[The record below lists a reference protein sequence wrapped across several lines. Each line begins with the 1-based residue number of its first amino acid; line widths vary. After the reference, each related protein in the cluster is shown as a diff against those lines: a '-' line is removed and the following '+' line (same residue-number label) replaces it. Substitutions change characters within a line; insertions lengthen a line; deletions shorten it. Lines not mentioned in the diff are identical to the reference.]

1 MSLKSNSVL
10 MQRYRILKKVGEGGF
25 GLVYKAI
32 DRKTGKPVAIKQI
45 TLASL
50 SVQEII
56 EATDS
61 YNREITLLTGLQHQN
76 LPRLYAHFTDP
87 EHWYVVMEYI
97 EGETLEERLTRTGAS
112 GLPVKK
118 VLTIGKVLA
127 DVLSYLHRQQP
138 PIIYRDVKPANIMIT
153 RREKVYLI
161 DFGIAR
167 RYRLAQSKDTGPLG
181 SPGYAAPEQYGKAQ
195 TTPQTDIYGLGA
207 TLQTLLTGKEPFEVQ
222 PEDMQSCHS
231 IPTELQELIARMME
245 RDASKRPSNMIEVG
259 QALQRIKEHHVR
271 VARFVSPFAWLA
283 TLWCLFMLL
292 FGYVFFRDLAWIVYF
307 LVALCAAIGVSLY
320 QLFNAR
326 RRSSHQLTTK
336 EAYAAINK
344 GLSRALTWM
353 PWCITWSLRPLF
365 NDLLNGFQLGKCIFL
380 ATFLIVSIG
389 GMIAID
395 NGLPPF
401 LKWLKR
407 VKVQSQKE
415 PLQTP
420 RRLRVVEH

>member
-1 MSLKSNSVL
+1 MALKSNSLL
-10 MQRYRILKKVGEGGF
+10 MQRYRILKKIGEGGF

-32 DRKTGKPVAIKQI
+32 DRKTGKAVAIKQI

-76 LPRLYAHFTDP
+76 LPRIYDHFTDP

-97 EGETLEERLTRTGAS
+97 EGETLEERLMRTRAR
-112 GLPVKK
+112 GLPAKK
-118 VLTIGKVLA
+118 VIAIGKVLA

-153 RREKVYLI
+153 KREKVYLI

-167 RYRLAQSKDTGPLG
+167 RYRAEQSRDTGSLG

-207 TLQTLLTGKEPFEVQ
+207 TLQTLLTGKEPFEIQ
-222 PEDMQSCHS
+222 AEGMQSYS
-231 IPTELQELIARMME
+231 IPTELQALIARMME
-245 RDASKRPSNMIEVG
+245 RDASRRPSNMMEVG
-259 QALQRIKEHHVR
+259 QALQRIKDTVRSVR
-271 VARFVSPFAWLA
+271 VVSPFAWLA
-283 TLWCLFMLL
+283 DLWCLFMLVL
-292 FGYVFFRDLAWIVYF
+292 GYVFFRDPAWIIYF
-307 LVALCAAIGVSLY
+307 SLAACLVIGVSLY
-320 QLFNAR
+320 QLFRAR
-326 RRSSHQLTTK
+326 RRASHPLTTK
-336 EAYAAINK
+336 EAYTAVNK

-365 NDLLNGFQLGKCIFL
+365 SNLLNGFQLGNCIAL
-380 ATFLIVSIG
+380 MTFLIVGFG
-389 GMIAID
+389 GMIAIEM
-395 NGLPPF
+395 GLSPF
-401 LKWLKR
+401 LAWLKR
-407 VKVQSQKE
+407 AKVQSQKE
-415 PLQTP
+415 PLQAP
-420 RRLRVVEH
+420 LQQQMHR